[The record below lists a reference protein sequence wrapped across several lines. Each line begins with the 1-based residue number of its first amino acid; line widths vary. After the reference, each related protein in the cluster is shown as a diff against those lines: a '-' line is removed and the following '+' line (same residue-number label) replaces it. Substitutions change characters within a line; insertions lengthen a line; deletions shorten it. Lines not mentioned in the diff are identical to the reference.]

1 MKYMAVLIVVEN
13 IQKSRYFYETIL
25 KQKLKMDFG
34 ENITFHGDF
43 AIHEKDHFQSVVKGS
58 VNQGRHNNCELYFEH
73 DELEELSTVLQDEG
87 IQFLHSI
94 MEQPWRQKVMRF
106 YDYDENLIEVG
117 ESMTHVAFRLSQ
129 EGLEIPEISKTTY
142 LSIPMVK
149 EAIEKYS

>member
-1 MKYMAVLIVVEN
+1 MKYRTVLIVVDD

-43 AIHEKDHFQSVVKGS
+43 SIHQKEHFQGVIQGS

-73 DELEELSTVLQDEG
+73 DELEKLSTALQNEG
-87 IQFLHSI
+87 IQFLHDI

-117 ESMTHVAFRLSQ
+117 ESMAHVAYRLSQ
-129 EGLEIPEISKTTY
+129 EGLEIPEISKITY
-142 LSIPMVK
+142 LPIPMVK
-149 EAIEKYS
+149 EAIEKYC

>member
-1 MKYMAVLIVVEN
+1 MKYMAVLIVVED

-87 IQFLHSI
+87 IQFLHNI

-117 ESMTHVAFRLSQ
+117 ESMAHVAFHLSQ

-142 LSIPMVK
+142 LPIPLVK

>member
-1 MKYMAVLIVVEN
+1 MKYMAVLIVVDD

-25 KQKLKMDFG
+25 EQKLKMDFG

-43 AIHEKDHFQSVVKGS
+43 SIHLKEHFQGIIQGA

-73 DELEELSTVLQDEG
+73 DELENLHTVLQDEG

-106 YDYDENLIEVG
+106 YDYDGNLIEVG
-117 ESMTHVAFRLSQ
+117 ESMDHVAYRLSQ